1 MALRRLTTERLLLRG
16 WQPTDRVPFAA
27 LNADLAVNEFL
38 PKPLTRA
45 ESDGL
50 ADRFEAHRVEH
61 GFTFWAVEAPG
72 VAPFL
77 GAVGL
82 VRVTFEAHF
91 APAVEIGWR
100 LGREHWGQG
109 YATEA
114 ARASLAFAFD
124 VLGLDEVVS
133 FTVPENVRSRA
144 VMERLGMVQD
154 MDGDFDHPKLPAGH
168 RLRRH
173 VLYRAASPR

>member
-1 MALRRLTTERLLLRG
+1 MDVLRTERLLLRE
-16 WQPTDRVPFAA
+16 WRPEDRAPFAA

-45 ESDGL
+45 ESDAL

-61 GFTFWAVEAPG
+61 GFTFWAVGAPG
-72 VAPFL
+72 VAPFV

-82 VRVTFEAHF
+82 VRVSFEAPF
-91 APAVEIGWR
+91 TPAVEIGWR
-100 LGREHWGQG
+100 LAREHWGQG

-124 VLGLDEVVS
+124 VLDLDEVVS

-144 VMERLGMVQD
+144 VMERLGMVHD
-154 MDGDFDHPKLPAGH
+154 VTGDFDHPRLPAGH

-173 VLYRAASPR
+173 VLYRASPPC